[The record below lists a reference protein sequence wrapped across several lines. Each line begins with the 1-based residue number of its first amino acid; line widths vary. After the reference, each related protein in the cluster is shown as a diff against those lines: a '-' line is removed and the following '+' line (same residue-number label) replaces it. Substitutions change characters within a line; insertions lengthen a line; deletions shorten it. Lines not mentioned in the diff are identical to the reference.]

1 MTLPLIVLGALSVL
15 GGALLINN
23 WIVDWLSPVV
33 GEVHHEDLPV
43 PVLVLTLIVVAT
55 VAAGVAL
62 AWFTIGR
69 TQVPRVAP
77 TDVSVFTRSARAD
90 LYGDTI
96 NDTLV
101 VTLGRHLVAGLTPFD
116 NSVRSEEH
124 TSELQSPIGTPYA

>member
-77 TDVSVFTRSARAD
+77 TAVPVFTRAARAD
-90 LYGDTI
+90 LYGDTT
-96 NDTLV
+96 NATLV
-101 VTLGRHLVAGLTPFD
+101 VTPGRHPVAGLTTFHHSAIAGPAEGQPPR
-116 NSVRSEEH
+116 N
-124 TSELQSPIGTPYA
+124 

>member
-77 TDVSVFTRSARAD
+77 TDVSVFTRAARAD

-96 NDTLV
+96 
-101 VTLGRHLVAGLTPFD
+101 
-116 NSVRSEEH
+116 RSEEH
-124 TSELQSPIGTPYA
+124 TSELQSLMRNSYAVFCLKK